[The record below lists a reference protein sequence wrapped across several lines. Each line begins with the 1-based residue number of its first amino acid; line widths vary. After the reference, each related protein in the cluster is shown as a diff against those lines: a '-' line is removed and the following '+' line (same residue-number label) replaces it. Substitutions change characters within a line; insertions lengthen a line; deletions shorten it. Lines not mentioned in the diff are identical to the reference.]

1 MAYTKGKPKSLRIG
15 SVVKGKEGNGDYIS
29 IRKGMTLLAKDDKGN
44 TYTLGQY
51 ISLDSKKTMLETAAA
66 QEEKGNAEWG
76 ASLREQAEKLPEFVR
91 FELRA
96 KVEG

>member
-1 MAYTKGKPKSLRIG
+1 MAKFNKTLKSLNVG
-15 SVVKGKEGNGDYIS
+15 SIVKGKDGNGDYIS
-29 IRKGMTLLAKDDKGN
+29 VRKGLTLLAKDDKGN

-51 ISLDSKKTMLETAAA
+51 INLDSKKTMLESAARL
-66 QEEKGNAEWG
+66 EEEGRDADF
-76 ASLREQAEKLPEFVR
+76 LRERAEKLPEFVR